1 MSNFLCGWG
10 DSRSSEGNAFSIL
23 TTLKSFVLDPHS
35 TGGVEARL
43 GSVDEELYEGIL
55 FADQDSKF
63 VQQD

>member
-1 MSNFLCGWG
+1 
-10 DSRSSEGNAFSIL
+10 
-23 TTLKSFVLDPHS
+23 LKSFVLDPHS